1 MNKRIMSL
9 LVVGSLLA
17 AGLQSAGAVAA
28 NSSADSG
35 IIGGPKLAV
44 LVDARKVKFQGGD
57 PFAEN
62 GRIQVP
68 IRGIGEALGAEV
80 GFSGNTVS
88 YEKEGKKIELT
99 IGSKTAVVDGS
110 NVTMD
115 TPAKAL
121 KGRTYVPLRFVSE
134 NLGETVEW
142 DAVANWVWIG
152 SKEIPNLEDV
162 AVKHEDFDKFK
173 KLIDPISSIYSDDE
187 VAYEFDYNQL
197 PLKIGSQILYDVW
210 KVERNGDKGLQAR
223 FSSSSGNF
231 ILLSEKKPGARIRYP
246 DRLFR
251 FKNSDNSI
259 TSTYRINRESD
270 WELIG
275 GSKSDVFTIDQADYI
290 RIVGPLPRT
299 GIYMNNSFK

>member
-17 AGLQSAGAVAA
+17 LGQQAAGIAAA

-68 IRGIGEALGAEV
+68 IRGIGEALGAEI

-99 IGSKTAVVDGS
+99 IGSKTAVVDGT

-142 DAVANWVWIG
+142 DSVANWVWIG

-173 KLIDPISSIYSDDE
+173 KLIDPISSVYEDDE
-187 VAYEFDYNQL
+187 IAYEFSYHQL
-197 PLKIGSQILYDVW
+197 PLKMGDQILYDIW

-223 FSSSSGNF
+223 FSKSTANF
-231 ILLSEKKPGARIRYP
+231 IFLSQAKPGARIRIP
-246 DRLFR
+246 DRTFR
-251 FKNSDNSI
+251 IKNSDNSI

-275 GSKSDVFTIDQADYI
+275 GVKNDIFKLDQADYI
-290 RIVGPLPRT
+290 RFGGPLPRT
-299 GIYMNNSFK
+299 GIYMKNPFN